1 MGAAI
6 GPHRKALNKKENRM
20 KPITKTLVATA
31 ALAAVPVFVA
41 EAQEMS
47 GAEKQALIANMLQA
61 DSNNDGILY
70 LSEFELL
77 INLNA
82 EDGLGKA
89 AAVKR
94 TGAYK
99 MVFNKLDSNGDGA
112 LSKDEA
118 QKLAEERG

>member
-1 MGAAI
+1 
-6 GPHRKALNKKENRM
+6 M

-31 ALAAVPVFVA
+31 ALAAFPVFAA

-47 GAEKQALIANMLQA
+47 GTEKQALIANMLQA

-89 AAVKR
+89 TTVKR

-118 QKLAEERG
+118 QQLAEERG